1 MGKKLLLNT
10 LYTLGIFVSGF
21 IGYQYGIVPQQYIY
35 VVAAAVFIV
44 IFIVLKVRI
53 LKEVRSTQKP

>member
-10 LYTLGIFVSGF
+10 LYTIGIFVSGF
-21 IGYQYGIVPQQYIY
+21 IGYMYGIVPQQYIY
-35 VVAAAVFIV
+35 VAAAAVFIV